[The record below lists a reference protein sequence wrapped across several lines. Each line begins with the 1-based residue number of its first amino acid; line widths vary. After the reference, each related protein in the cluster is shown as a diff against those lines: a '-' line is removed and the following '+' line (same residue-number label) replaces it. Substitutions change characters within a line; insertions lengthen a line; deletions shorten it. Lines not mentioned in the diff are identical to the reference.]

1 MENPRRIENELNAES
16 LVLETGG
23 CRIFAQQ
30 PRWVVFDEKAPSNGW
45 HVHSVYEAC
54 LCLRGR
60 GSFLC
65 GSETAAFGPG
75 DIFLG
80 SPGLPHQITKEGA
93 EETELFFFVF
103 RPEREGRGDGS
114 AEGELLRR
122 FLEEGCPIL
131 AKGGPGALF
140 FSDWFRAARGGTH
153 APAFRAMETT
163 LLLECLGALVGSAGE
178 RTQERLAIDY
188 IAAHLRERIAVPELA
203 RLLSLSERG
212 CLRLFPEPF
221 RRAAREI
228 HRADA
233 DRGGERLS
241 AHGLRRR
248 RGGGARRI
256 CGRLVVLPRLPP
268 RDGPHA
274 RPVPRQRLTASGGA
288 KAAAHAVP
296 MTCFVL
302 YYKKRLV

>member
-114 AEGELLRR
+114 AEGDLLRR

-153 APAFRAMETT
+153 APAFRAMETA

-188 IAAHLRERIAVPELA
+188 IAAHLREHIAVPELA

-212 CLRLFPEPF
+212 VYDFFRSRFGVPPAKYIAQMRIAEAKGYLRMGFDVAEAAERAGFADASSFCHAF
-221 RRAAREI
+221 RRETGLTPARY
-228 HRADA
+228 
-233 DRGGERLS
+233 RG
-241 AHGLRRR
+241 
-248 RGGGARRI
+248 
-256 CGRLVVLPRLPP
+256 
-268 RDGPHA
+268 
-274 RPVPRQRLTASGGA
+274 SG
-288 KAAAHAVP
+288 
-296 MTCFVL
+296 
-302 YYKKRLV
+302 

>member
-153 APAFRAMETT
+153 APAFRAMETA

-188 IAAHLRERIAVPELA
+188 IAAHLRARLVRTLLHDDLGCPTLEQAGEFLRALLPEL
-203 RLLSLSERG
+203 ERRDLVLAVENHDFFPTRQ
-212 CLRLFPEPF
+212 LRTLVE
-221 RRAAREI
+221 
-228 HRADA
+228 
-233 DRGGERLS
+233 
-241 AHGLRRR
+241 GLHSP
-248 RGGGARRI
+248 RI
-256 CGRLVVLPRLPP
+256 GV
-268 RDGPHA
+268 
-274 RPVPRQRLTASGGA
+274 
-288 KAAAHAVP
+288 
-296 MTCFVL
+296 
-302 YYKKRLV
+302 